1 MARFLPSS
9 LARDLPASIVV
20 VLVALPLCMGIAVAS
35 GVPAEKGLVTGI
47 IGGLVVGLL
56 AGSPLQVSGPAAGL
70 AVIVFQLVQDFGLAM
85 LGPILVLAGLLQLG
99 AGVLRLGKWFRAIS
113 PAVVH
118 GMLAGIGVLIVA
130 AQLQVLFG
138 RTPLPDGLQN
148 LAAIPAALLGLL
160 PLQWSS
166 ATAAVLAGGAT
177 ILAMVLWERL
187 RPRSLRLIPG
197 ALVGVVAGTALAVA
211 LSLPVQRVD
220 VPDAI
225 LASISVPTM
234 ADLSRLGESGILAAA
249 LVIAVIASAET
260 LLSAAA
266 VDRMHDGV
274 RTNYDRELS
283 AQGVGNLLCGLA
295 GALPMTGVIVRSS
308 ANVQAGAVTRLST
321 ILHGAWILAAV
332 ALLPWLLREVPMA
345 SLAGVLVVTGWR
357 LVSLKHVRELLQRHG
372 VLPAAIWAATVVMV
386 VATDLLTG
394 VLVGLALSL
403 LEVLPHLRRMPLR
416 IKRRDL
422 PSGEAELR
430 LEGAATFLQ
439 LPALLRALE
448 ALPPGATVR
457 LDAGGLA
464 QIDHTSMEML
474 ADWAERRAAR
484 GRTAGA
490 TGPAA
495 RPASGRGAPGLRLS
509 PPLDQLLQPVR
520 DLLLQERLGPH
531 RAAAMQQLDLGLRSA
546 GDEGEGDAALLEHVG
561 GGIDL
566 GAAEPDVEECGV
578 QPLRAGDPD
587 RLAQRADRADHLE
600 PADAAMVSKH
610 RRDPGVVLDDQDAGR
625 GLTALHVTSTRLWL
639 FISINSR

>member
-138 RTPLPDGLQN
+138 RAPLPDGLQN

-166 ATAAVLAGGAT
+166 GTAAVLAGGAT
-177 ILAMVLWERL
+177 ILAMVLWEKL

-197 ALVGVVAGTALAVA
+197 ALVGVVAGTALTVA

-308 ANVQAGAVTRLST
+308 ANVQAGAATRLST

-357 LVSLKHVRELLQRHG
+357 LVSLKHVRELLHRHG

-416 IKRRDL
+416 IRRRDL
-422 PSGEAELR
+422 PTGEAELR

-448 ALPPGATVR
+448 DLPPNATVR
-457 LDAGGLA
+457 LDARGLA

-474 ADWAERRAAR
+474 VDWAERRAAPVELHEP
-484 GRTAGA
+484 
-490 TGPAA
+490 PAL
-495 RPASGRGAPGLRLS
+495 PHGQRL
-509 PPLDQLLQPVR
+509 
-520 DLLLQERLGPH
+520 
-531 RAAAMQQLDLGLRSA
+531 AAA
-546 GDEGEGDAALLEHVG
+546 
-561 GGIDL
+561 
-566 GAAEPDVEECGV
+566 
-578 QPLRAGDPD
+578 LRA
-587 RLAQRADRADHLE
+587 
-600 PADAAMVSKH
+600 
-610 RRDPGVVLDDQDAGR
+610 
-625 GLTALHVTSTRLWL
+625 
-639 FISINSR
+639 